1 MLEVI
6 GLSHSYGDKVLYDNA
21 SFSLYNKEH
30 MGLVGQNGTGKSTLI
45 RILIGEILP
54 DKGQIIRNPKAIVG
68 HLDQYAEI
76 DKSHTIESYLREA
89 FADLYKEEQ
98 RLNEINKALIN
109 NPDKK
114 LIQQASSIMERL
126 AQSDFYAISAAIG
139 KVCAG
144 LGITAMGLDTP
155 ITNLSGGQRA
165 KVILAKLLLQKPN
178 LLLLDEPT
186 NFLDASH
193 VEWLSKHL
201 KNYPGAFIVVSHDH
215 EFLNAITNCILDIEF
230 CKITKYSGN
239 YSSFYAQKE
248 QRRLEYERN
257 YNAQQ
262 KFIERTEDYIARNKA
277 RASTA
282 RMAQSRQK
290 MLDKLEKLPPP
301 NVIKEPVF
309 NFKYTPVNAQ
319 TVLEVKNFEIGYYYP
334 LLPKLNFSIN
344 NKQRVAITGF
354 NGIGKSTLIKTLIG
368 EIKPLGGSFKFAQN
382 CIIGYFS
389 QDLIWKDE
397 DVTPLNYLGM
407 LYPKCSD
414 KDIRKM
420 LSSVAIR
427 SEHMMQ
433 KITTLSGGEQSKV
446 KLAQIIMKPCNIL
459 ILDEPTNHLDVE
471 SKSALTKALKKFE
484 GTVILVSHE
493 KAFYEAWADK
503 IINIEKLI
511 IKQ

>member
-6 GLSHSYGDKVLYDNA
+6 GLSHTYGDKVLYDNA

-45 RILIGEILP
+45 KILTGEVLP
-54 DKGQIIRNPKAIVG
+54 DKGQIILHPKAVVG

-76 DKSHTIESYLREA
+76 EPSYTIEKYLQQA
-89 FADLYKEEQ
+89 FSQLYEQEQ
-98 RLNEINKALIN
+98 RLNEINKSLIN
-109 NPDKK
+109 NSDKK
-114 LIQQASSIMERL
+114 LIKQASSIMERL
-126 AQSDFYAISAAIG
+126 VQNDFYSISATIG

-155 ITNLSGGQRA
+155 IKHLSGGQRA

-193 VEWLSKHL
+193 VDWLSKYL
-201 KNYPGAFIVVSHDH
+201 RSYPSAFIVVSHDFA
-215 EFLNAITNCILDIEF
+215 FLDTISNCILDIEF
-230 CKITKYSGN
+230 RTIAKYSGN
-239 YSSFYAQKE
+239 YSSFSVQKE
-248 QRRLEYERN
+248 QRRLEYVKN
-257 YNAQQ
+257 YNSQQ
-262 KFIERTEDYIARNKA
+262 KLIERTEDYIARNKA

-290 MLDKLEKLPPP
+290 MLNKIEKIAPP
-301 NVIKEPVF
+301 NILKEPVF
-309 NFKYTPVNAQ
+309 NFKYTPINAQ
-319 TVLEVKNFEIGYYYP
+319 TVLEVNNLEVGYYYP
-334 LLPKLNFSIN
+334 LLPKLNFSVN

-368 EIKPLGGSFKFAQN
+368 EIKALSGSFSFAQN
-382 CIIGYFS
+382 SALGYFA
-389 QDLIWKDE
+389 QDLVWEDE
-397 DVTPLNYLGM
+397 DITPLNYMGM
-407 LYPKCSD
+407 LFPKYSD
-414 KDIRKM
+414 KEIRKI
-420 LSSVAIR
+420 LSTVSIKN
-427 SEHMMQ
+427 EHMIQ

-446 KLAQIIMKPCNIL
+446 KLAQIMMRPCNIL
-459 ILDEPTNHLDVE
+459 ILDEPTNHLDAE
-471 SKSALTKALKKFE
+471 AKLALTKALKKFE

-493 KAFYEAWADK
+493 RAFYEAWADK

-511 IKQ
+511 IK

>member
-21 SFSLYNKEH
+21 SFSLFNKEH

-45 RILIGEILP
+45 KILTGEILP
-54 DKGQIIRNPKAIVG
+54 DKGEIIIHPKAVIG
-68 HLDQYAEI
+68 QLDQYAEI
-76 DKSHTIESYLREA
+76 DPSLTIDVYLKQA
-89 FADLYKEEQ
+89 FLELYEQEQ
-98 RLNEINKALIN
+98 RLNEINHTLIN

-114 LIQQASSIMERL
+114 LIKQASSIMERL
-126 AQSDFYAISAAIG
+126 AGNDFYSIPATIG

-155 ITNLSGGQRA
+155 IKHLSGGQRA

-186 NFLDASH
+186 NFLDSNH
-193 VEWLSKHL
+193 IDWLSKYL
-201 KNYPGAFIVVSHDH
+201 KTYPGAFITVSHDFN
-215 EFLNAITNCILDIEF
+215 FLETITNCILDIEF
-230 CKITKYSGN
+230 RSIAKYSGS
-239 YSSFYAQKE
+239 YSSFSKQKE
-248 QRRLEYERN
+248 QRRLEYEKN
-257 YNAQQ
+257 YDSQQ
-262 KFIERTEDYIARNKA
+262 KLIERTEDYIARNKA

-290 MLDKLEKLPPP
+290 MLNKLEKIAPP
-301 NVIKEPVF
+301 NILKEPVF
-309 NFKYTPVNAQ
+309 SFKYTPVNAQ
-319 TVLEVKNFEIGYYYP
+319 TVLEVKNLEVGYYYP

-344 NKQRVAITGF
+344 NKQRMAITGF

-368 EIKPLGGSFKFAQN
+368 EIKALSGSFCFAQN
-382 CIIGYFS
+382 CEKGYFA
-389 QDLIWKDE
+389 QDLIWQDE
-397 DVTPLNYLGM
+397 DATALSYLGSM
-407 LYPKCSD
+407 YPKASD
-414 KDIRKM
+414 KEIRKI
-420 LSSVAIR
+420 LSIVAIKN
-427 SEHMMQ
+427 EHMIQ

-446 KLAQIIMKPCNIL
+446 KLAQIMMHPCNIL

-471 SKSALTKALKKFE
+471 AKSALIRALKKFE

-493 KAFYEAWADK
+493 RAFYEAWADK

-511 IKQ
+511 IK